1 MLFGLDDPD
10 LVCGLHGFDSVDAEV
25 FRRRLGDLDRSGF
38 GHVDRPRFRHL
49 DGRRLRNAVRRRL
62 GVGDRLR

>member
-10 LVCGLHGFDSVDAEV
+10 LVCGSDGFDAVGAEV

-38 GHVDRPRFRHL
+38 GHVDRPGFRHL
-49 DGRRLRNAVRRRL
+49 DGRRLRNAVRRGL
-62 GVGDRLR
+62 GVGDRVR